1 MSKPQERLKLLGK
14 RLRKTM
20 WHWPILAAV
29 ALFSR
34 RLGRPVSGEPVPADS
49 ARIPI

>member
-20 WHWPILAAV
+20 WHWA
-29 ALFSR
+29 
-34 RLGRPVSGEPVPADS
+34 E
-49 ARIPI
+49 ARVTTG